1 MSWPQL
7 TVETDGAVIVRVN
20 VAELEEEPAG
30 DPVMVRVYVPA
41 GTMLVV
47 ERVRVEVVPAELGVI
62 LVGEK
67 VRVPQGLVP

>member
-47 ERVRVEVVPAELGVI
+47 ERVRVEDVPAELGVI